1 MLTSPASRI
10 ATSQR
15 VVGGLGTLP
24 GRGCRWALGNET
36 WCLDGLFITPAPAGC
51 QALSGVGQIAV
62 NKTDAGPALGEQGIL
77 VREMDENCVNRKGNF
92 ADDKDDRK
100 CDRQD

>member
-1 MLTSPASRI
+1 M
-10 ATSQR
+10 
-15 VVGGLGTLP
+15 
-24 GRGCRWALGNET
+24 
-36 WCLDGLFITPAPAGC
+36 DGLFITPAPAGC

-62 NKTDAGPALGEQGIL
+62 NKTDAGPALGEHGIL